1 MANQMVAR
9 IAIIGT
15 LFGTFTFGYICGSVS
30 TPRASAQL
38 PQVPG
43 ALPGSLGAASQ
54 LGLSI
59 TDMEQ
64 HVSGLQKNLDTFKK
78 IQSALT
84 AK

>member
-1 MANQMVAR
+1 MANKIVAR

-15 LFGTFTFGYICGSVS
+15 LFGTFTLGYICGSVS

-43 ALPGSLGAASQ
+43 GLSGSLGAASQ

>member
-1 MANQMVAR
+1 MANKIVAR

-15 LFGTFTFGYICGSVS
+15 LFGIFTLGYICGSVS

-43 ALPGSLGAASQ
+43 GLSGSLGAASQ

>member
-1 MANQMVAR
+1 MAMRMGAR

-15 LFGTFTFGYICGSVS
+15 LFGTFTLGYFCGSAS

-43 ALPGSLGAASQ
+43 GLTGSLGAASQ

-59 TDMEQ
+59 ADMEQ

-78 IQSALT
+78 IQSAL
-84 AK
+84 AGK

>member
-1 MANQMVAR
+1 MINKMIAR

-15 LFGTFTFGYICGSVS
+15 LFGIFTLGYICGSVS

-38 PQVPG
+38 PQMPG
-43 ALPGSLGAASQ
+43 GSLGAASQ

-64 HVSGLQKNLDTFKK
+64 HVSGLQKNLDTLKK
-78 IQSALT
+78 IQAALT
-84 AK
+84 VK